1 MKRLIK
7 LLIEEEGAKHTSS
20 VYISILL
27 AYLQIPNWVEAKRS
41 IRFLKTIDLQVEEKY
56 AFLYLK
62 DLILEQDQ
70 EAIDALLTYLHT

>member
-27 AYLQIPNWVEAKRS
+27 AYLQTSNWVEAKRS
-41 IRFLKTIDLQVEEKY
+41 IRFFETIDLQAEEKY